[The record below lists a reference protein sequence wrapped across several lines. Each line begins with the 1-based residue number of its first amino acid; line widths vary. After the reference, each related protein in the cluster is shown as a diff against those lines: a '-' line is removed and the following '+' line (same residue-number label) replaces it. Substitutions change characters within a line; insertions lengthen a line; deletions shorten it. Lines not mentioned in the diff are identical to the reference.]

1 MTTTEPIQPANDS
14 SNTAEVQPDSAR
26 MPLVSVVIPTYNRAH
41 YLPEAID
48 SVLAQSY
55 PNVEI
60 IVVDDGSTDHTAQ
73 VMERYIGKVTFQ
85 RKQNG
90 GVASARNLG
99 LQFAHGEFVAFLD
112 SDDICLPQRIA
123 AQIACFIQ
131 VPDAVICSSDFSAFN
146 EGNVLEVSHIATYY
160 RIVADTPGGL
170 HAIYSSR
177 QTLKNDGVLWSAL
190 GSDASIGILVGSV
203 YEQLAWGNFI
213 HPPTIMVR
221 RAVIDAAGV
230 FDESIPIAT
239 EHDWLLRVCRTG
251 RAAYLDSPLILYR
264 YSGEQ
269 LSSPKHTAQ
278 ISLDSI
284 ATITALRRTDP
295 ELYRHHLLRFT
306 RRIGTCYLNAANASL
321 ETNKVAASGHLFR
334 SVIHGVFNLS
344 SLKVIGKLVL
354 PRKLLNCYRNRH
366 AYRSNNIEGHIR

>member
-1 MTTTEPIQPANDS
+1 MTTTEPIRPANDG

-48 SVLAQSY
+48 SVLAQTY
-55 PNVEI
+55 PNLEI
-60 IVVDDGSTDHTAQ
+60 VVVDDGSTDHTAQ
-73 VMERYIGKVTFQ
+73 VMERYIGKVTYQ

-99 LQFAHGEFVAFLD
+99 LQLAHGEFVAFLD

-123 AQIACFIQ
+123 AQIACFFQ
-131 VPDAVICSSDFSAFN
+131 VPDAIICSSDFSAFN
-146 EGNVLEVSHIATYY
+146 EGKVLEASHIATYY
-160 RIVADTPGGL
+160 RTVADTPGGL
-170 HAIYSSR
+170 DAIYSSR
-177 QTLKNDGVLWSAL
+177 QTLNNDGIHRSAV
-190 GSDASIGILVGSV
+190 GSDTSIGILVGSV
-203 YEQLAWGNFI
+203 YEHLAWGNFI

-221 RAVIDAAGV
+221 RAAIDAAGV

-251 RAAYLDSPLILYR
+251 RAAYLDSPMIYYR
-264 YSGEQ
+264 YSGDQ
-269 LSSPKHTAQ
+269 LSSPRHTTQ

-284 ATITALRRTDP
+284 ATITTLRRTDP
-295 ELYRHHLLRFT
+295 ELYRRHLLRFT

-321 ETNKVAASGHLFR
+321 ETNKFAASGHLLR
-334 SVIHGVFNLS
+334 SVTHGVFNLS

-354 PRKLLNCYRNRH
+354 PRKLLNRYRNRR
-366 AYRSNNIEGHIR
+366 AYRSTDMKGHIK

>member
-1 MTTTEPIQPANDS
+1 MTATELLRPVNDG
-14 SNTAEVQPDSAR
+14 SNTAEVQPDSAC

-55 PNVEI
+55 PDVEI

-73 VMERYIGKVTFQ
+73 VMERYIGKVTYQ

-146 EGNVLEVSHIATYY
+146 ESKVLEVSHIATYY
-160 RIVADTPGGL
+160 KIVADTPGGL
-170 HAIYSSR
+170 DAIYSSR
-177 QTLKNDGVLWSAL
+177 QTLSNDGIHWSVL

-203 YEQLAWGNFI
+203 YEHLAWGNFI

-221 RAVIDAAGV
+221 RAAIDAAGV

-284 ATITALRRTDP
+284 ATITTLRRTDP
-295 ELYRHHLLRFT
+295 ELYRRHLLRFT
-306 RRIGTCYLNAANASL
+306 HRIGTCYLNAADASL
-321 ETNKVAASGHLFR
+321 ETNKVAASGHLLR
-334 SVIHGVFNLS
+334 SMTHGVFNLS
-344 SLKVIGKLVL
+344 SLKVVGKLLL
-354 PRKLLNCYRNRH
+354 PRRLLNRYRLRH
-366 AYRSNNIEGHIR
+366 ASPAVDQEGQFK